1 MKTGPNVT
9 QEVSTAERQARR
21 LPKQK
26 SIIQLEMRIYRTV
39 KTITIKVYELNTRD
53 WRTRLGTVVEWVLRR
68 SMDRSAKGRWRTIE
82 YSWYV
87 SDS

>member
-53 WRTRLGTVVEWVLRR
+53 
-68 SMDRSAKGRWRTIE
+68 
-82 YSWYV
+82 
-87 SDS
+87 